1 MSMVINTN
9 VASLNAQRNLY
20 ASQNTLDQALQRLSS
35 GLRINSAKDD
45 AAGLSIAERM
55 TAQIRGSDQAARNAN
70 DGISLAQTAEGAL
83 TQVTA
88 NLQRIRELA
97 VQAANGSNSQADRTA
112 LNSEAAQLIAE
123 IDRVATS
130 TQFNGV
136 NLLDGSFTS
145 QAFQVGSNANQTI
158 SITSIASARSNALG
172 VGAVTSYSTTRT
184 GSAVG
189 GVGIATAGDMTINGV
204 AVGASATDGVSNI
217 SATGSA
223 IAIANAINAV
233 SGSTNVTATV
243 ADTTKTVT
251 VAPDTA
257 TLNTVAG
264 YTINGVALGNITL
277 NMTAAGASSAITAS
291 NFAAAVNAVSS
302 TTGVTATMVASTGA
316 VTLTAADGRNISIQN
331 TSTNSA
337 SELSAIGIA
346 TSVTTATVSLSSSS
360 SAGITIGGTAAAATA
375 SGFTVG
381 YTAATTTT
389 SSGVS
394 ALDLTTI
401 SGATTA
407 LGVVDSALNAI
418 NTSRASLGA
427 YQNRFGSAV
436 SSLQTTSEN
445 LSAARSRIR
454 DADFAAE
461 TAALTRGQ
469 ILQQAGMAMLAQANA
484 LPNQVMTLLRG

>member
-97 VQAANGSNSQADRTA
+97 VQAANGSNSAADRTA

-172 VGAVTSYSTTRT
+172 VGAVSSYSTSVD
-184 GSAVG
+184 GSAVDG
-189 GVGIATAGDMTINGV
+189 SGIAAAGDMTVNGY
-204 AVGASATDGVSNI
+204 AVGATSTDGVSNV
-217 SATGSA
+217 SASGSA
-223 IAIANAINAV
+223 IAVAAAINAV
-233 SGSTNVTATV
+233 SGNSGVTATV
-243 ADTTKTVT
+243 AATSLDLQI
-251 VAPDTA
+251 APKATA
-257 TLNTVAG
+257 AVVSG
-264 YTINGVALGNITL
+264 YTINGIALGSITVDSA
-277 NMTAAGASSAITAS
+277 TAGASSAITAS

-302 TTGVTATMVASTGA
+302 STGVTASMTTAGV

-331 TSTNSA
+331 SAGLATA
-337 SELSAIGIA
+337 SEVGALGVATGVTLS
-346 TSVTTATVSLSSSS
+346 SVTLSSTS
-360 SAGITIGGTAAAATA
+360 SAGITVGGTADAGTGVTADYTAAAT
-375 SGFTVG
+375 S
-381 YTAATTTT
+381 T

-407 LGVVDSALNAI
+407 LGIIDSALNNI

>member
-55 TAQIRGSDQAARNAN
+55 SAQIRGSDQAARNAN

-97 VQAANGSNSQADRTA
+97 VQAANGSNSAADRTA

-158 SITSIASARSNALG
+158 SITSISSARSNALG
-172 VGAVTSYSTTRT
+172 VGAVSSYSASVA
-184 GSAVG
+184 GSEVG
-189 GVGIATAGDMTINGV
+189 GGGLTAGAMTINGV
-204 AVGASATDGVSNI
+204 AVGASSTDGVSSV

-223 IAIANAINAV
+223 IAIAAAINAV
-233 SGSTNVTATV
+233 SGDSNVTATV
-243 ADTTKTVT
+243 AATTKALQIAPASASSATVT
-251 VAPDTA
+251 
-257 TLNTVAG
+257 G
-264 YTINGVALGNITL
+264 YTINGVSIGSVSISAT
-277 NMTAAGASSAITAS
+277 AGASSAATAS
-291 NFAAAVNAVSS
+291 NFAAAVNSVSS
-302 TTGVTATMVASTGA
+302 TTGVTATMTSAGV
-316 VTLTAADGRNISIQN
+316 VTLTAADGRNIEIEN
-331 TSTNSA
+331 TAGAVSA
-337 SELSAIGIA
+337 TEIGA
-346 TSVTTATVSLSSSS
+346 LGVAASVTLSTVTLSTTCED
-360 SAGITIGGTAAAATA
+360 GITVGGTAAAATA
-375 SGFTVG
+375 SGVAVS
-381 YTAATTTT
+381 YTAATTST

-401 SGATTA
+401 AGATTA
-407 LGVVDSALNAI
+407 LGVVDSALNNI

>member
-55 TAQIRGSDQAARNAN
+55 SAQIRGSDQAARNAN

>member
-55 TAQIRGSDQAARNAN
+55 SAQIRGSDQAARNAN

-97 VQAANGSNSQADRTA
+97 VQAANGSNSAADRIA
-112 LNSEAAQLIAE
+112 LNSEASQLIAE

-136 NLLDGSFTS
+136 NLLNGTFTS

-172 VGAVTSYSTTRT
+172 VGAVSSYSASVG
-184 GSAVG
+184 GSATG
-189 GVGIATAGDMTINGV
+189 GLGLTTAGAMTINGV
-204 AVGASATDGVSNI
+204 AVGVTASDGVSNI
-217 SATGSA
+217 SASGSA
-223 IAIANAINAV
+223 IAIAAAINAV
-233 SGSTNVTATV
+233 SGSSNATATV
-243 ADTTKTVT
+243 AATTKALQVAPASASAATVT
-251 VAPDTA
+251 
-257 TLNTVAG
+257 G
-264 YTINGVALGNITL
+264 YTINGVSIGTVTVDAT
-277 NMTAAGASSAITAS
+277 AGASSAATAS
-291 NFAAAVNAVSS
+291 NFAAAVNSVSS
-302 TTGVTATMVASTGA
+302 TTGVTATMTYLGV

-331 TSTNSA
+331 TAATSA
-337 SELSAIGIA
+337 TEVGAIGIA
-346 TSVTTATVSLSSSS
+346 TSVTTSTVTLNTTS

-375 SGFTVG
+375 SGVAIG
-381 YTAATTTT
+381 YTAASTST

-401 SGATTA
+401 AGATTA
-407 LGVVDSALNAI
+407 LGVVDSALNNI

>member
-55 TAQIRGSDQAARNAN
+55 SAQIRGSDQAARNAN

-97 VQAANGSNSQADRTA
+97 VQAANGSNSAADRVA

-136 NLLDGSFTS
+136 NLLNGTFTS

-172 VGAVTSYSTTRT
+172 VGAVTSSSTTST

-189 GVGIATAGDMTINGV
+189 GLGLASAGVMTINGI
-204 AVGASATDGVSNI
+204 AVGASATDGVSDI

-243 ADTTKTVT
+243 AATTKALQVAPACASAATVT
-251 VAPDTA
+251 
-257 TLNTVAG
+257 G
-264 YTINGVALGNITL
+264 YTINGVSLGSIAVDP
-277 NMTAAGASSAITAS
+277 TAAASSAATAS

-302 TTGVTATMVASTGA
+302 TTGVTATMTSAGV

-331 TSTNSA
+331 TSANSA
-337 SELSAIGIA
+337 TEVGAIGIA
-346 TSVTTATVSLSSSS
+346 TSVTTSTVTLSSTS
-360 SAGITIGGTAAAATA
+360 SAGITVGATAAAATA
-375 SGFTVG
+375 SGFVAA
-381 YTAATTTT
+381 YKAATTTT

-407 LGVVDSALNAI
+407 LGVVDSALNSI

-427 YQNRFGSAV
+427 YQNRFASAV

>member
-55 TAQIRGSDQAARNAN
+55 SAQIRGSDQAARNAN

-97 VQAANGSNSQADRTA
+97 VQAANGSNSAADRVA

-123 IDRVATS
+123 IDRVATA

-158 SITSIASARSNALG
+158 SITSISSARSNALG
-172 VGAVTSYSTTRT
+172 VGAVSSYSASKA
-184 GSAVG
+184 GSAVD
-189 GVGIATAGDMTINGV
+189 GVGLTAGAMTINGV
-204 AVGASATDGVSNI
+204 AVGASSTDGVSNV
-217 SATGSA
+217 SAAGSA
-223 IAIANAINAV
+223 IAIAAAINAV
-233 SGSTNVTATV
+233 SGDSNVTASV
-243 ADTTKTVT
+243 AATTKALQVAPASASAATVT
-251 VAPDTA
+251 
-257 TLNTVAG
+257 G
-264 YTINGVALGNITL
+264 YTINGVSIGSVSISAT
-277 NMTAAGASSAITAS
+277 AGASSAATAS
-291 NFAAAVNAVSS
+291 NFAAAVNSVSS
-302 TTGVTATMVASTGA
+302 TTGVTATMTSAGV
-316 VTLTAADGRNISIQN
+316 VTLTATDGRNIEIAN
-331 TSTNSA
+331 TAAVTA
-337 SELSAIGIA
+337 TEQGAIGIA
-346 TSVTTATVSLSSSS
+346 ASVTLSTVTLTSTSED
-360 SAGITIGGTAAAATA
+360 GITVGGTAAAATA
-375 SGFTVG
+375 SGVAVS
-381 YTAATTTT
+381 YTAATTST

-401 SGATTA
+401 AGATTA
-407 LGVVDSALNAI
+407 LGVVDAALNNI